1 MTRMV
6 SLDYLRVFACFG
18 VVSLHFGSGMSCAAM
33 AVPIFMALSIF
44 LGGALFEDGDVNALR
59 KRIVRLYKPFLFWGL
74 VYFAAYSIVDR
85 ELNIRIWGLQMLLGA
100 PACPALYFIFLLAIC
115 TVLLFLFYRSRWKV
129 PMGIALVLSCFALQ
143 YSGWNYAIFKNC
155 PFDVRMVLG
164 RFVELLPSALAGMF
178 LYELR
183 GNRGVLSW
191 LSVGGLS
198 LYPLNYLVG
207 CHGFGYQGVG
217 LFSGTVG
224 VVSLALLFPN
234 VCFGRKIVEW
244 LSSLAAGIYYV
255 HLLVGKTL
263 ELVIGRQRGWMEC
276 FSVFLI
282 SVVVVA
288 TMKRVNVMR
297 VFVK

>member
-1 MTRMV
+1 MTRMM

-18 VVSLHFGSGMSCAAM
+18 VVSLHFGLGMSCAAM

-44 LGGALFEDGDVNALR
+44 RGGALFENGDVSALR
-59 KRIVRLYKPFLFWGL
+59 ERIVRLYKPFFFWGL
-74 VYFAAYSIVDR
+74 VYFAAYSIVNH
-85 ELNIRIWGLQMLLGA
+85 ELNMHIWGLQMLLGA
-100 PACPALYFIFLLAIC
+100 PVCPALYFIFLLAIF
-115 TVLLFLFYRSRWKV
+115 TVLLFQLCRSRWKV
-129 PMGIALVLSCFALQ
+129 PMGIALALSCFALR
-143 YSGWNYAIFKNC
+143 YNGWNYAVFKNC

-183 GNRGVLSW
+183 SHRGVLLW

-224 VVSLALLFPN
+224 VVSLAEAFP
-234 VCFGRKIVEW
+234 CF
-244 LSSLAAGIYYV
+244 
-255 HLLVGKTL
+255 
-263 ELVIGRQRGWMEC
+263 
-276 FSVFLI
+276 
-282 SVVVVA
+282 
-288 TMKRVNVMR
+288 
-297 VFVK
+297 